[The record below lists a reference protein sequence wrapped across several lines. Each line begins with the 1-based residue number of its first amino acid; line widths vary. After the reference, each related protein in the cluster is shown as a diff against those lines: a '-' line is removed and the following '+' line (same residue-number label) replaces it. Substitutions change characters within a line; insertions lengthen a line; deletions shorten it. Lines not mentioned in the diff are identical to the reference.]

1 MKTLFK
7 KKQKRRRV
15 FNMVRRKRIVERKKR
30 QRGGVMFCRKPR
42 LMNKIAKGMTT
53 FATLGAKLAGQ
64 VLKGVT
70 DEV

>member
-1 MKTLFK
+1 
-7 KKQKRRRV
+7 
-15 FNMVRRKRIVERKKR
+15 MVCRKRIVERKKR
-30 QRGGVMFCRKPR
+30 QRGGAIFRRKPR

>member
-1 MKTLFK
+1 
-7 KKQKRRRV
+7 
-15 FNMVRRKRIVERKKR
+15 MVRRKRIVERKKR